1 MDAFAYKN
9 LQPSYGEP
17 TSDFLGRDAKALG
30 WNGTDLTSIR
40 NEGIVYRNGDI
51 RGHVVAFERL
61 DKVLIDM
68 LSFPD
73 FKKPQPEDWVRFKFE
88 VVAHFY
94 KKFARRAIIGTPI
107 DVFSIVKMI
116 V

>member
-1 MDAFAYKN
+1 
-9 LQPSYGEP
+9 
-17 TSDFLGRDAKALG
+17 
-30 WNGTDLTSIR
+30 
-40 NEGIVYRNGDI
+40 
-51 RGHVVAFERL
+51 
-61 DKVLIDM
+61 M

-107 DVFSIVKMI
+107 DVFSIAKMI
-116 V
+116 P